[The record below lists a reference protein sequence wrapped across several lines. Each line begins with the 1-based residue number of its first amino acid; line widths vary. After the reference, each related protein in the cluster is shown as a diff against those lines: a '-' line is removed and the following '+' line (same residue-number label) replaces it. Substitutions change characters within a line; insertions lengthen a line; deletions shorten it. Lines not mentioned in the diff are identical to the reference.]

1 MQQEGYNAF
10 GTFPLFDELRRAKQR
25 MLVCMHICADSFVAC
40 TEILRLKKARESGWL
55 SEEEY
60 AAELKRVI
68 QKHNGT
74 EPEPA
79 FRWTF
84 FRPSWPSEG
93 SESFQSATFFRS
105 E

>member
-1 MQQEGYNAF
+1 MEQEGYYAF
-10 GTFPLFDELRRAKQR
+10 GTFPLFDELRCTMQR
-25 MLVCMHICADSFVAC
+25 MLVCVHLCAEAFEAF

-68 QKHNGT
+68 QKRNGT

-79 FRWTF
+79 FR
-84 FRPSWPSEG
+84 
-93 SESFQSATFFRS
+93 
-105 E
+105 